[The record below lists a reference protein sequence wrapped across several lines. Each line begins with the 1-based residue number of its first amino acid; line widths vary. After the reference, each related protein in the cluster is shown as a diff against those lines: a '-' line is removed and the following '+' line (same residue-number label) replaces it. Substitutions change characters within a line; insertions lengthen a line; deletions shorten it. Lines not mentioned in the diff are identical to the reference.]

1 MKKHFL
7 LVWLLFFGSM
17 GLALAQSRQVQGVV
31 KAADGETL
39 PGVTVLVEGTTN
51 GASTGVNGEYTIT
64 LTPAQVAGAKLRF
77 SFVGYVS
84 KEETVGDRSTINVTL
99 ASDSKQLE
107 DVVVIGYQEV
117 QRRDVTGSVSSVS
130 AQQIKDIPVN
140 SAAEALTG
148 RLAGVQLTSSEGS
161 PGNPDVQVR
170 VRGGGSITQ
179 DNSPLYVV
187 DGIQIE
193 NALSVLAPQ
202 DIASVD
208 VLKDA
213 SATAIY
219 GARGANGVIII
230 TTKKGSEGR
239 TTVSYNGFAGVR
251 KIAKTLSVLGPEDF
265 LNYQYER
272 SRLVGATGTG
282 SLSTFKSL
290 YGSTNFN
297 SDTLQRARTAP
308 FVNWQDEVFGRTA
321 FQQTHNVSVAGGA
334 KGTTYSLSLTHNDE
348 QGIQRGSD
356 YSRNLVNFR
365 FDTKV
370 SDKFRIGLNT
380 RFNDQGTLGAG
391 TGAALGTSST
401 GQTVNTGSSTTSR
414 LRNSVQYQPLLVPK
428 INGLVPDVDSFDS
441 DFADNSGG
449 LVNPLVTIDNEYRK
463 DKRRTINIGANA
475 SYEIIKGLT
484 FRTTA
489 GFDITD
495 INLGTFNGRYSPT
508 LRSASGGYSN
518 LPFATITATKQ
529 TTLNNS
535 NVLDYSFK
543 KGNHSVGILLGEE
556 IYQQRAEQMYI
567 QTNFLPLEITAERAL
582 ANINQGVIPAGQ
594 TAQPILPGTS
604 IPVDFHQLS
613 GFGRLTYSYADKYLF
628 TGTFRADGS
637 SKFLT
642 GNQWGFFP
650 GASAA
655 WRISQE
661 EFFKGVPAISDL
673 KLRLS
678 YGKAG
683 NNRIRDFLY
692 SQLFQA
698 GSAPY
703 ALNHTLV
710 LGSSATSLAN
720 PDLIWESTTTRNLG
734 LDVAL
739 FDNRVQFTA
748 DAYYNTTSDLLLD
761 KPVPAFIGYTTQQQN
776 VGSTSNR
783 GLELQL
789 TGTVIRNENF
799 TWTATANAS
808 FNRGRIESL
817 GGDQQEILGI
827 TSGWGG
833 TALTQD
839 YLARVGRPVGEM
851 YGYVTDG
858 YLTAAEFSGYSAPA
872 SSTSSIAN
880 TWTPRAD
887 VKFVDNLGLIGETA
901 YRPGLIKFKDLSG
914 PNGVPDGKIDAFDQT
929 VIGNANPKMVGGL
942 NQQFT
947 FKGFD
952 ASLFLNFVL
961 GNDVYNAN
969 KLEFTT
975 NTPNTVN
982 NNLLGIMGDRYRIV
996 EANGAPITSLERLN
1010 EVNKNANIWTPTR
1023 GLVFHSWAVE
1033 NGSFLRINNL
1043 TLGYTL
1049 PKALTSRAK
1058 MQSLRFYVTANN
1070 LYTFTKYTGYDPEV
1084 NTRRGT
1090 PLTPGVDY
1098 AAYPRS
1104 RALLFGVNLSL

>member
-7 LVWLLFFGSM
+7 LVWLLFFGSI
-17 GLALAQSRQVQGVV
+17 GLAMAQSRQVQGVV
-31 KAADGETL
+31 KSAEGEAL

-51 GASTGVNGEYTIT
+51 GASTGVNGDYSLT
-64 LTPAQVAGAKLRF
+64 LPAASAATAKLRF
-77 SFVGYVS
+77 SFVGYTS
-84 KEETVGDRSTINVTL
+84 KEVTVGDQTTINVTL
-99 ASDSKQLE
+99 AADSKQLE

-130 AQQIKDIPVN
+130 AQQIKDVPVN

-148 RLAGVQLTSSEGS
+148 RLAGVQLTSAEGT
-161 PGNPDVQVR
+161 PGNLNVQVR

-193 NALSVLAPQ
+193 NALSVIAPQ

-239 TTVSYNGFAGVR
+239 TVVSYNGFVGVR
-251 KIAKTLSVLGPEDF
+251 RIAKTLDVLKPDDF
-265 LNYQYER
+265 LNYEYER
-272 SRLVGATGTG
+272 SRVIGNTSGG
-282 SLSTFKSL
+282 LSTFKSL

-297 SDTLQRARTAP
+297 SDTLLRARNAP
-308 FVNWQDEVFGRTA
+308 FVNWQDEVFGRDA

-334 KGTTYSLSLTHNDE
+334 KGTTYSLSLTRNDE

-356 YSRNLVNFR
+356 YSRNLLNFR
-365 FDTKV
+365 FDTKA
-370 SDKFRIGLNT
+370 SDKFRIGLNA
-380 RFNDQGTLGAG
+380 RYNDQGTLGAG
-391 TGAALGTSST
+391 TST
-401 GQTVNTGSSTTSR
+401 TGSNTTSR
-414 LRNSVQYQPLLVPK
+414 LRNAVQYQPLLVPRPD
-428 INGLVPDVDSFDS
+428 GFVPDPAVFDS
-441 DFADNSGG
+441 DVADFSG
-449 LVNPLVTIDNEYRK
+449 LVNPIVTIDSEYRN

-475 SYEIIKGLT
+475 SYEIVKGLT

-508 LRSASGGYSN
+508 LRSPAGGYSN
-518 LPFATITATKQ
+518 LPFATLTATKQ
-529 TTLNNS
+529 ATLNNS

-543 KGNHSVGILLGEE
+543 SGKHSGGVLLGEE
-556 IYQQRAEQMYI
+556 IYQQRADQIFI

-594 TAQPILPGTS
+594 TAQPVLPQTS
-604 IPVDFHQLS
+604 IPADYRQLS
-613 GFGRLTYSYADKYLF
+613 GFGRLTYSYDDKYLF
-628 TGTFRADGS
+628 TGTFRVDGS
-637 SKFLT
+637 SKFPPGKKL
-642 GNQWGFFP
+642 GFFP

-655 WRISQE
+655 WRISRE
-661 EFFKGVPAISDL
+661 EFFKDIPTITDL

-678 YGKAG
+678 YGQAG
-683 NNRIRDFLY
+683 NNRINDFLY
-692 SQLFQA
+692 NQLFQA

-710 LGSSATSLAN
+710 LGSAATGLAN
-720 PDLIWESTTTRNLG
+720 PNLIWESTTTRNIGIDL
-734 LDVAL
+734 AL
-739 FDNRVQFTA
+739 LDNRVQFTA
-748 DAYYNTTSDLLLD
+748 DAYYNTTSDLLLN
-761 KPVPAFIGYTTQQQN
+761 KPVPAFLGYTTQLQN
-776 VGSTSNR
+776 VGSTSNK

-789 TGTVIRNENF
+789 TGNIVRNENF
-799 TWTATANAS
+799 SWTATANAS

-817 GGDQQEILGI
+817 GGDQQQILGI

-858 YLTAAEFSGYSAPA
+858 YLTANDFSGYVPPTT
-872 SSTSSIAN
+872 STSSIA
-880 TWTPRAD
+880 TSWTPRTD
-887 VKFVDNLGLIGETA
+887 IKFVDNLGLIGETA
-901 YRPGLIKFKDLSG
+901 YRPGLLKLKDL
-914 PNGVPDGKIDAFDQT
+914 NGDGKIDANDQT

-952 ASLFLNFVL
+952 ASVFLNFVL

-969 KLEFTT
+969 KIEFTS
-975 NTPNTVN
+975 NTANTAFN
-982 NNLLGIMGDRYRIV
+982 NVLGIMGNRYRII
-996 EANGAPITSLERLN
+996 EADGSPITTIARLN
-1010 EVNKNANIWTPTR
+1010 EVNQNANIWTPTR
-1023 GLVFHSWAVE
+1023 NLVFHSWAVE
-1033 NGSFLRINNL
+1033 DGSFLRVNNI
-1043 TLGYTL
+1043 TVGYTL
-1049 PKALTSRAK
+1049 PKALTGRAK
-1058 MQSLRFYVTANN
+1058 IQSLRFYLTANN
-1070 LYTFTKYTGYDPEV
+1070 VYTFTKYTGYDPEV
-1084 NTRRGT
+1084 NTRRAT